1 MLNDLLKGLDIVMKI
16 VFYCQNCRKAFSR
29 DADYKG
35 ECPNCGGK
43 LYNTQTPVDLWKLNS
58 DEQKEGFKQKWDLLD
73 LNEQEKKKLQEQEQ
87 KQIEND
93 KSHYALSK
101 HGQYEYDV
109 QTSLNIQDGR
119 VDTEA
124 IKTILNTKAKQGW
137 KLHTMYSNELGKNA
151 LTLLNVNSNAT
162 VSEDV
167 MIFER
172 VLNPEN

>member
-1 MLNDLLKGLDIVMKI
+1 MNWKWKKI
-16 VFYCQNCRKAFSR
+16 
-29 DADYKG
+29 
-35 ECPNCGGK
+35 
-43 LYNTQTPVDLWKLNS
+43 
-58 DEQKEGFKQKWDLLD
+58 QK
-73 LNEQEKKKLQEQEQ
+73 QEQ

-101 HGQYEYDV
+101 HGLYEYDV
-109 QTSLNIQDGR
+109 QTSLNIHDGR

-172 VLNPEN
+172 VLNPED